1 MKLLRAAFVVLLL
14 TAVVLLPLACRTP
27 NAQTAAF
34 KTTYTLQKI
43 TVAAYDAYLDGV
55 IQGRIPTNAVPQ
67 VSDAFDQFQIATRL
81 VLDATQYSTNSLAP
95 EHLTTLSANLILLID
110 SFAKEAQP

>member
-1 MKLLRAAFVVLLL
+1 MKLLRFIFAITLL
-14 TAVVLLPLACRTP
+14 TAVVSLPVACRAP

-34 KTTYTLQKI
+34 NTTYSLQKA

-55 IQGRIPTNAVPQ
+55 IQGRIPTSSVPK
-67 VSDAFDQFQIATRL
+67 VSDAYDQFNIATRL

-95 EHLTTLSANLILLID
+95 EHLSTLSFNLIALID
-110 SFAKEAQP
+110 SFAKKP